1 MTLAKQAIIDTIE
14 TGVVASQTQGIP
26 PWMGATNALISLMI
40 SNREPFSSGEIAAH
54 MRTFRPDLRFSVT
67 SNVGEHIREMF
78 YAQTMPTYVNA
89 DGSVTPVEQVPRVT
103 QGIGRTPPGVS
114 VFVYAPSYQAGI
126 DHEFEIDIPTPGVS
140 IKVEPDG
147 LPAVPVQ
154 SPTPANHFVKLAPR
168 KAATDLKASVH
179 SNLRCY
185 IPRSAFEELLHETGT
200 ALKGG
205 DSVHITVDDV
215 EGVVVVCLDPI
226 PNSQAHQL
234 VATRGVV
241 QFTHPVR
248 PFTPNQVFPITVDGP
263 GRRLVVDIG

>member
-1 MTLAKQAIIDTIE
+1 MTLHKGSIVFAIDKGLDAAKA
-14 TGVVASQTQGIP
+14 QGIP
-26 PWMGATNALISLMI
+26 LWMGVTNSLIELAVA
-40 SNREPFSSGEIAAH
+40 NWQPFSSGEIAAH
-54 MRTFRPDLRFSVT
+54 MRTFRPDLVFSVT
-67 SNVGEHIREMF
+67 SSVGEHIREMF
-78 YAQTMPTYVNA
+78 YANTMPTYANA

-114 VFVYAPSYQAGI
+114 VFVYAPSYQVGV
-126 DHEFEIDIPTPGVS
+126 DHPFEVDIPAPGA
-140 IKVEPDG
+140 KFKLEPDG
-147 LPAVPVQ
+147 LPPLPVQ
-154 SPTPANHFVKLAPR
+154 SPTPNSHFVQLAPR
-168 KAATDLKASVH
+168 KAAAGLTANVH

-205 DSVHITVDDV
+205 DSVHISVDDV
-215 EGVVVVCLDPI
+215 EGTVVVSLDPI

-248 PFTPNQVFPITVDGP
+248 PFTPNQTFPIEVDGP
-263 GRRLVVDIG
+263 NRRLIVNIA